1 MIQVA
6 RTLGDA
12 LFGDI
17 DQNDYL
23 NELYENILYN
33 YSLILFKNTKAK
45 PKPINIIHAIRFAD
59 ILSKSINT
67 ENSEIHKIWAQEIA
81 ALLHTLY
88 PDDSNVQYCI
98 GSVLTNTGNF
108 RGLDLR
114 AAEYESADML
124 DRIYIGFTK
133 ELLRI
138 PAEPSQQFFRS
149 QKNIYDKLNDQYFS
163 YSGPTSMG
171 KSFVIRMFIKKQILD
186 GVQQNFAILIPTKA
200 LINEVSSKIIEDL
213 KDLLAEHDYRV
224 VTSAGALSLQQPHN
238 FVLALTP
245 ERLLYL
251 LLDKPGFRI
260 DYLFI
265 DEAHKIS
272 SRDSRSPF
280 YYKVIDMLSKR
291 NHRTHMVF
299 LSPNIPNPEIYL
311 NLIPG
316 ARSTSGSKLTSAFT
330 PVSQMKYLVD
340 LIEKCVH
347 SYNDR
352 SHKLSQI
359 GKFSKSVSLSKL
371 VSLIGGN
378 FQNIVYCSSKAKAV
392 SFALEYSELL
402 PQVQN
407 ADLLALA
414 RDIRNEIHNDYYLAK
429 VLSRGVAYHIGY
441 LPSDIRMRIEDL
453 FKQGLIKTIFCT
465 STLVEGVNLPADNL
479 FITSYKNGRSNM
491 TPVDFRNLIG
501 RVGRIEFNLYG
512 NVFLVKT
519 DDEIEQERYI
529 ELLQKDVPAQRLSI
543 VTELTK
549 PQKQK
554 IVASLLAGKIELLK
568 YPKSQSADEYSLM
581 RKFAIIL
588 LRDIVS
594 GNHNSF
600 VKKEFANLLSQQD
613 EEKIAELF
621 STKTK
626 IDDDINVSVDQMDN
640 LSRAI
645 ARGLKYPSFNV
656 AGNPDYNELL
666 AFLETLCK
674 IYKWEVYE
682 SSTLGHKSKK
692 SGQHGKLRWYAVILA
707 QWIQGNGLSLIMKAA
722 IDYKKENPLSGVEI
736 KGKLV
741 NYDNSTEHKNIVISA
756 TLNAI
761 EDVILFRISNYFL
774 KFSVEYKK
782 HHKLSLLQ
790 NDWYEYVEYGTTN
803 PLTIMLQRNGFS
815 REASTYIKT
824 HREYVAQINGEYA
837 LKNSLLACQSKSIQR
852 EAKEVKYNIPEL
864 FID

>member
-1 MIQVA
+1 
-6 RTLGDA
+6 
-12 LFGDI
+12 
-17 DQNDYL
+17 
-23 NELYENILYN
+23 
-33 YSLILFKNTKAK
+33 
-45 PKPINIIHAIRFAD
+45 
-59 ILSKSINT
+59 
-67 ENSEIHKIWAQEIA
+67 
-81 ALLHTLY
+81 
-88 PDDSNVQYCI
+88 
-98 GSVLTNTGNF
+98 
-108 RGLDLR
+108 
-114 AAEYESADML
+114 
-124 DRIYIGFTK
+124 
-133 ELLRI
+133 
-138 PAEPSQQFFRS
+138 
-149 QKNIYDKLNDQYFS
+149 
-163 YSGPTSMG
+163 MG
-171 KSFVIRMFIKKQILD
+171 KSFVLRMFIKKQILD
-186 GVQQNFAILIPTKA
+186 GAQQNFAILIPTKA

-224 VTSAGALSLQQPHN
+224 VTSAGALALQQQHN
-238 FVLALTP
+238 FVLVLTP

-251 LLDKPGFRI
+251 LLDKPGFRV

-291 NHRTHMVF
+291 NHKTHMVF

-316 ARSTSGSKLTSAFT
+316 ARITSESKLTSAFT

-340 LIEKCVH
+340 LIENCAH
-347 SYNDR
+347 AYNDH

-359 GKFSKSVSLSKL
+359 GEFKRSVSLSEL
-371 VSLIGGN
+371 VLLIGGTS
-378 FQNIVYCSSKAKAV
+378 QNIVYCSSTAKAV
-392 SFALEYSELL
+392 SFALEYSKLL
-402 PQVQN
+402 PQLKNTELQ
-407 ADLLALA
+407 ALA
-414 RDIRNEIHNDYYLAK
+414 RDIKNEIHGDYYLAE
-429 VLSRGVAYHIGY
+429 VLSTGVAYHIGY

-512 NVFLVKT
+512 NVFLVRT
-519 DDEIEQERYI
+519 DDKIEQKRYI

-549 PQKQK
+549 PQKKK
-554 IVASLLAGKIELLK
+554 IVESLLAGKIELLK
-568 YPKSQSADEYSLM
+568 YPKNQSPDEYSLM
-581 RKFAIIL
+581 RRFAIIL
-588 LRDIVS
+588 LRDIISV
-594 GNHNSF
+594 NNNSV
-600 VKKEFANLLSQQD
+600 VKKEFANLLSQRD
-613 EEKIAELF
+613 EEKITAIF
-621 STKTK
+621 STRTKT
-626 IDDDINVSVDQMDN
+626 DDDINVSVDQMDN
-640 LSRAI
+640 LRTEI
-645 ARGLKYPSFNV
+645 ARGLKYPSFNES
-656 AGNPDYNELL
+656 GKPDYNELL
-666 AFLETLCK
+666 AFLEKLCR

-682 SSTLGHKSKK
+682 SSTIGHKSKE

-722 IDYKKENPLSGVEI
+722 IDYKKGHPSSGVEI
-736 KGKLV
+736 NGSLV
-741 NYDNSTEHKNIVISA
+741 DYNDLAEHKNIVISA

-782 HHKLSLLQ
+782 HHKLSAIQ
-790 NDWYEYVEYGTTN
+790 NDWYEYVEYGTIN

-824 HREYVAQINGEYA
+824 HREYVAQINGEYV
-837 LKNSLLACQSKSIQR
+837 LKNSLLSCQSKSIQR

-864 FID
+864 FIDLA

>member
-12 LFGDI
+12 LFVDI
-17 DQNDYL
+17 DKNDYL
-23 NELYENILYN
+23 NELYGNILYN
-33 YSLILFKNTKAK
+33 YSLLLFNITKAK

-67 ENSEIHKIWAQEIA
+67 ENSEIHKTWAQEIA

-88 PDDSNVQYCI
+88 PEDSNVQYCI

-124 DRIYIGFTK
+124 DRIYIGFAK

-186 GVQQNFAILIPTKA
+186 GAQQNFAILIPTKA

-213 KDLLAEHDYRV
+213 KDLLAEHNYRV
-224 VTSAGALSLQQPHN
+224 VTSAGALSLQQKHN
-238 FVLALTP
+238 FVLTLTP

-251 LLDKPGFRI
+251 LLDKPGFGI

-291 NHRTHMVF
+291 NHKTHMVF

-316 ARSTSGSKLTSAFT
+316 ERLTNGSKLRSAFT

-340 LIEKCVH
+340 LIENCIH

-352 SHKLSQI
+352 THKLSPI
-359 GKFSKSVSLSKL
+359 GKFNKSVSLSKL
-371 VSLIGGN
+371 VSLVGGN
-378 FQNIVYCSSKAKAV
+378 SQNIVYCSSTAKAV
-392 SFALEYSELL
+392 SFALEYSKLL
-402 PQVQN
+402 PQEQN
-407 ADLLALA
+407 TDLLALA
-414 RDIRNEIHNDYYLAK
+414 RDIKNEIHGDYYLAK

-479 FITSYKNGRSNM
+479 FITSYKNGLSNM

-512 NVFLVKT
+512 NVFLVRT
-519 DDEIEQERYI
+519 DDKIEQEKYI

-549 PQKQK
+549 PQKKK
-554 IVASLLAGKIELLK
+554 IVESLLAGKIELLK
-568 YPKSQSADEYSLM
+568 YPKNQSADDYSLM
-581 RKFAIIL
+581 RRFAIIL

-594 GNHNSF
+594 GNNNSV

-613 EEKIAELF
+613 EEKITALF

-626 IDDDINVSVDQMDN
+626 TDDDINVSVDQMDN
-640 LSRAI
+640 LSTAI

-656 AGNPDYNELL
+656 SGNPDYNELL
-666 AFLETLCK
+666 AFLEKLCK

-692 SGQHGKLRWYAVILA
+692 TGQHGKLRWYAVILA
-707 QWIQGNGLSLIMKAA
+707 QWIQGNGLSHIMKAA
-722 IDYKKENPLSGVEI
+722 IDYKKANPASGVEI
-736 KGKLV
+736 NGELV
-741 NYDNSTEHKNIVISA
+741 NYNDSTEHKNIVISA

-782 HHKLSLLQ
+782 HHKLSAIQ

-824 HREYVAQINGEYA
+824 HREYVTQINSEYV
-837 LKNSLLACQSKSIQR
+837 LKNSLLVCQSKSVQR

>member
-1 MIQVA
+1 MA

-12 LFGDI
+12 LFVDI
-17 DQNDYL
+17 DNNNYL
-23 NELYENILYN
+23 NELYGNILYN
-33 YSLILFKNTKAK
+33 YSLLLFNNTKAK

-124 DRIYIGFTK
+124 DRIYTGFAK

-149 QKNIYDKLNDQYFS
+149 QKNVYDKLNDQYFS

-186 GVQQNFAILIPTKA
+186 GAQQNFAILIPTKA

-224 VTSAGALSLQQPHN
+224 VTSAGALSLQQQHN
-238 FVLALTP
+238 FVLTLTP

-251 LLDKPGFRI
+251 LLDKPGFKI

-291 NHRTHMVF
+291 NHKTHMVF

-316 ARSTSGSKLTSAFT
+316 ARLTSESKLTSAFT

-340 LIEKCVH
+340 LIENCAH

-352 SHKLSQI
+352 SHQLSQI
-359 GKFSKSVSLSKL
+359 GKFNRSISLSKL
-371 VSLIGGN
+371 VFLIGGN
-378 FQNIVYCSSKAKAV
+378 SQNIVYCSSTAKAV
-392 SFALEYSELL
+392 SFALEYSKLL

-407 ADLLALA
+407 SDLLALA
-414 RDIRNEIHNDYYLAK
+414 RDIKNEIHGDYYLAE

-453 FKQGLIKTIFCT
+453 FKHGLIKTIFCT

-479 FITSYKNGRSNM
+479 FITSYKNGLSNM

-512 NVFLVKT
+512 NVFLVRT
-519 DDEIEQERYI
+519 DDKIEQERYI

-549 PQKQK
+549 PQKRK
-554 IVASLLAGKIELLK
+554 IIESLLAGKIELLK
-568 YPKSQSADEYSLM
+568 YPKNQSADEYSLM
-581 RKFAIIL
+581 RRFAIIL

-594 GNHNSF
+594 GNNNSV

-613 EEKIAELF
+613 EEKITALF
-621 STKTK
+621 STRTKT
-626 IDDDINVSVDQMDN
+626 DDDINVSVDQMDN
-640 LSRAI
+640 LSTAI

-656 AGNPDYNELL
+656 SGNPDYNELL
-666 AFLETLCK
+666 AFLETLCG

-722 IDYKKENPLSGVEI
+722 IDYKNANPSSGVEI
-736 KGKLV
+736 NGALV
-741 NYDNSTEHKNIVISA
+741 NYNDSTEHKNIVISA

-782 HHKLSLLQ
+782 HHKLSVIQ

-824 HREYVAQINGEYA
+824 HREYVAQINGEYV